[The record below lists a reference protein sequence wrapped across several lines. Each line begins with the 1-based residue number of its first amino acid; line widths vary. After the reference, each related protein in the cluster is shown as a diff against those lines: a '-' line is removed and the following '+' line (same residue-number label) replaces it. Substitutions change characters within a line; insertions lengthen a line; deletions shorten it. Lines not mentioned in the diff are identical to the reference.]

1 MTCKFNSVLLSL
13 LAVIFLCGFD
23 LYAQS
28 TGSNQVISSD
38 FGENLS
44 TGCPRLQVIGDML
57 YAPGPNGIMRR
68 AKGENAKWEP
78 FAMQGINVIDFRIS
92 GDEIIAFIVPEE
104 YSHITDMD
112 LRTVARLVK
121 GSVSGVDF
129 SDITPQEM
137 EYSYSG
143 NTLTS
148 LSAMAQ
154 HPTDKNCVMI
164 MGHAGIMKSKDFGK
178 TWEKLSHY
186 GALYNPH
193 SFLGWHP
200 QTPIYCFL
208 LRNHSFMSAWC
219 AEV

>member
-13 LAVIFLCGFD
+13 LAGIFLCGFD

-57 YAPGPNGIMRR
+57 YAPSPNGIMRR

-137 EYSYSG
+137 EYS
-143 NTLTS
+143 
-148 LSAMAQ
+148 
-154 HPTDKNCVMI
+154 
-164 MGHAGIMKSKDFGK
+164 
-178 TWEKLSHY
+178 
-186 GALYNPH
+186 
-193 SFLGWHP
+193 
-200 QTPIYCFL
+200 
-208 LRNHSFMSAWC
+208 
-219 AEV
+219 